1 MGIYNTNEQRNGGIN
16 MKWTKKQNAFIMQQ
30 RSEGI
35 KVSEIRKNLKEEFN
49 LECSPQQ
56 LSSKVYVLK
65 KLNSVE
71 VIRTPD
77 TRPSKAKGKS
87 GKYMSYTQDKVDFVY
102 GCVRNNFPTTI
113 IVQGFKEQFNEVILP
128 RQIDYI
134 IGTKRPTGA
143 EPIPAKKP
151 ETSSKVTKGNLAKEL
166 EKFMALHGSNLS
178 KTDKL
183 SLDTVKELIQPVVT
197 TNEIRQEAVD
207 GVVESLKPVYAR
219 TRYHWTA
226 EEELNLVC
234 NYYEYSIDEARE
246 VFQRPYYAISKRL
259 EMIVDSTEPKYIS
272 LLMTATKVIKE
283 RKRVSDK
290 EAKTGFLKRRKERKQ
305 AKRLAKN
312 NRKIAKVEKKL
323 NKMKG
328 E

>member
-16 MKWTKKQNAFIMQQ
+16 MKWTKKQIAFILQQ
-30 RSEGI
+30 KSEGM
-35 KVSEIRKNLKEEFN
+35 KVSEIQNNLKVEYN
-49 LECSPQQ
+49 LVCSPQQ
-56 LSSKVYVLK
+56 LSSKLYQLK
-65 KLNSVE
+65 KLSLVKSPD
-71 VIRTPD
+71 IRPA
-77 TRPSKAKGKS
+77 KAKGKS

-102 GCVRNNFPTTI
+102 GCVANNFPTAI

-143 EPIPAKKP
+143 KP
-151 ETSSKVTKGNLAKEL
+151 LIE
-166 EKFMALHGSNLS
+166 SNL
-178 KTDKL
+178 TDNGKL
-183 SLDTVKELIQPVVT
+183 SLDTVLELMQPVVT

-207 GVVESLKPVYAR
+207 DVVQSLKPAYSR
-219 TRYHWTA
+219 TRHHWT
-226 EEELNLVC
+226 EQEELDLIC

-312 NRKIAKVEKKL
+312 NQKIAKVEKKL

-328 E
+328 D